1 MAKTAE
7 PHPKLPGTV
16 FTAAEEIEAAGGE
29 ALPIVGDIR
38 DAEAVEAAAAQ
49 TAERFG
55 GIDLVVNNASAIN
68 LAPMR
73 ELPVKR
79 FDLMQQINARG
90 TFVVTQACLP
100 HLRES
105 DHAHVL
111 TLSPPLSVDPRWLA
125 GHSAYTLSKMGMTMI
140 TLGVAADEAEAG
152 IGANCLWPRTI
163 IATAA
168 VQNLLGGD
176 EAMARARTPEILA
189 DAAHAIL
196 ARDPRSTTGNTFID
210 DEVLAEAGHHRP
222 RPATRPRRRR
232 PRARHLRRRLA
243 GGRARLTVVLLSG
256 GTGGAKLARGLLD
269 ECDDLVVVANTGDDV
284 GGARRARLARPR
296 PRHLLAGR
304 RDRRARLRAAR
315 GHLAGDGRARGR
327 RAAGLVPARRPRPR
341 DVPDPHRGAARGRA
355 PDRGARRAW
364 STRWACARACCRW
377 PTSRWPRG
385 CGTAAALLPF
395 QEYMIVHAR
404 GAAGGGR
411 GARRGSSARGRP
423 TPCWPRSREAE
434 LIVIGPSNPVI
445 SIGPILALPGMR
457 EALAGAPAP
466 VVAVSPF
473 VDGRSV
479 KGPTRAFL
487 RLGGHRARAPPASP
501 APTRT

>member
-1 MAKTAE
+1 MSLEGRVMFMSGGSRGIGLAIAIKAARDGAKVALMAKTAE

-55 GIDLVVNNASAIN
+55 GIDLVLNNASAIN
-68 LAPMR
+68 LSPMR

-100 HLRES
+100 YLRDS

-111 TLSPPLSVDPRWLA
+111 TLSPPLSVDRRWLA

-140 TLGVAADEAEAG
+140 TLGVAADEPG

-196 ARDPRSTTGNTFID
+196 VRDPASTTGNTFID
-210 DEVLAEAGHHRP
+210 DEVLAEAGI
-222 RPATRPRRRR
+222 TD
-232 PRARHLRRRLA
+232 
-243 GGRARLTVVLLSG
+243 LSG
-256 GTGGAKLARGLLD
+256 YAAED
-269 ECDDLVVVANTGDDV
+269 SDLVLD
-284 GGARRARLARPR
+284 
-296 PRHLLAGR
+296 
-304 RDRRARLRAAR
+304 
-315 GHLAGDGRARGR
+315 
-327 RAAGLVPARRPRPR
+327 
-341 DVPDPHRGAARGRA
+341 
-355 PDRGARRAW
+355 
-364 STRWACARACCRW
+364 
-377 PTSRWPRG
+377 
-385 CGTAAALLPF
+385 
-395 QEYMIVHAR
+395 I
-404 GAAGGGR
+404 
-411 GARRGSSARGRP
+411 
-423 TPCWPRSREAE
+423 
-434 LIVIGPSNPVI
+434 
-445 SIGPILALPGMR
+445 
-457 EALAGAPAP
+457 
-466 VVAVSPF
+466 F
-473 VDGRSV
+473 VDGWPEGV
-479 KGPTRAFL
+479 
-487 RLGGHRARAPPASP
+487 PA
-501 APTRT
+501 

>member
-1 MAKTAE
+1 MSLEGRVMFMSGGSRGIGLAIAIRAARDGAKVALMAKTAE

-16 FTAAEEIEAAGGE
+16 FTAAEEIQAAGGE

-68 LAPMR
+68 LSPMR

-100 HLRES
+100 YLRES

-111 TLSPPLSVDPRWLA
+111 TLSPPLSVDRRWLA

-140 TLGVAADEAEAG
+140 TLGVAADEPG

-196 ARDPRSTTGNTFID
+196 VRDPASTTGNTFID
-210 DEVLAEAGHHRP
+210 DEVLAEAGI
-222 RPATRPRRRR
+222 TD
-232 PRARHLRRRLA
+232 
-243 GGRARLTVVLLSG
+243 LSG
-256 GTGGAKLARGLLD
+256 YAAAD
-269 ECDDLVVVANTGDDV
+269 SDLVLD
-284 GGARRARLARPR
+284 
-296 PRHLLAGR
+296 
-304 RDRRARLRAAR
+304 
-315 GHLAGDGRARGR
+315 
-327 RAAGLVPARRPRPR
+327 
-341 DVPDPHRGAARGRA
+341 
-355 PDRGARRAW
+355 
-364 STRWACARACCRW
+364 
-377 PTSRWPRG
+377 
-385 CGTAAALLPF
+385 
-395 QEYMIVHAR
+395 I
-404 GAAGGGR
+404 
-411 GARRGSSARGRP
+411 
-423 TPCWPRSREAE
+423 
-434 LIVIGPSNPVI
+434 
-445 SIGPILALPGMR
+445 
-457 EALAGAPAP
+457 
-466 VVAVSPF
+466 F
-473 VDGRSV
+473 VDGWPEGV
-479 KGPTRAFL
+479 
-487 RLGGHRARAPPASP
+487 PA
-501 APTRT
+501 